1 MSDDRSWRV
10 NEIFNSIS
18 GEYSIFGQGR
28 STTFLRF
35 SGCVTRCLYC
45 DTMHEGYMN
54 NRGVAIS
61 NNSVK
66 DIVEMLYSKTRHL
79 LITGGEPLLQ
89 PEALTYFVNNFGNTW
104 IETSGLISF
113 KDWIGRV
120 PLVVDKKNPMDLIN
134 NTSFV
139 RFDLEEEYSLLGHN
153 DCIKFV
159 ISSWDDVVMVKK
171 FMKEIKNDK
180 VTVALSPNYDKVSP
194 RILYEWASNELSIP
208 FILNTQLHKLINLK

>member
-61 NNSVK
+61 NRSVK

-89 PEALTYFVNNFGNTW
+89 PEAVEYFVNNFGNTW

-153 DCIKFV
+153 DCIKFIV
-159 ISSWDDVVMVKK
+159 SSFSDIAMVKN
-171 FMKEIKNDK
+171 FIKEIKNNK
-180 VTVALSPNYDKVSP
+180 VTIALSPNYDKVSP
-194 RILYEWASNELSIP
+194 RILYEWAKELEHP
-208 FILNTQLHKLINLK
+208 FVLNTQLHKLINLK